1 MMKKLL
7 TICVLAL
14 LLGSMSY
21 CTKTITDDTKNPFSQ
36 SGDTTVV
43 TNPDLSKLEGLHA
56 NVFAVKCAN
65 PTCHDGSFE
74 PDFRTVQSTYA
85 SLIYHPVT
93 KNDDAESYTYRV
105 VPGSSVESWL
115 YRRLTADEQLGRMPL
130 YAEPLPEKELT
141 AIKNW
146 IDGGAKDIYNQSQN
160 TPNKAPLVAGYA
172 LYDSS
177 YTRVDSVRQNGWA
190 SPLLVKASQK
200 ELFLTSV
207 EDDKDDVGAFQQ
219 KELRFSYTDVPFQPF
234 KTQQLTQLWT
244 TVLEGPFDASQFPLN
259 TTIYMRVYVT
269 DAEGVSTEFPNNNSP
284 SYWIRNFSF
293 QVLP

>member
-1 MMKKLL
+1 MKKQLYIPIALILL
-7 TICVLAL
+7 IVSL
-14 LLGSMSY
+14 SR
-21 CTKTITDDTKNPFSQ
+21 CTKTITDDSKNPFVQ
-36 SGDTTVV
+36 NGDTLQPVQ
-43 TNPDLSKLEGLHA
+43 PDLSKLEGLHA
-56 NVFAVKCAN
+56 NIFAVKCAN

-93 KNDDAESYTYRV
+93 KNDANQSFTYRV
-105 VPGSSVESWL
+105 VPGSAAQSWL
-115 YRRLTADEQLGRMPL
+115 YHRLTADEQLGRMPL
-130 YAEPLPEKELT
+130 YAEPLPANEIQ
-141 AIKNW
+141 AIKDW
-146 IDGGAKDIYNQSQN
+146 IDAGAKDIFNQSQQE
-160 TPNKAPLVAGYA
+160 PNKAPLVAGYA

-219 KELRFSYTDVPFQPF
+219 KELRFSYTDIPFQPF
-234 KTQQLTQLWT
+234 KTQQLSRLWT
-244 TVLEGPFDASQFPLN
+244 TVLQTPFDASQFPLN

-269 DAEGVSTEFPNNNSP
+269 DAQGVSTEFPNNNSP